1 MHPSRWPTRILD
13 ADGILTGAGKEKA
26 GGLTLYDDAS
36 YSNREARAARS

>member
-1 MHPSRWPTRILD
+1 MLPSLWLKRIPD
-13 ADGILTGAGKEKA
+13 TDGILTGAGKEKA